1 VSLLDV
7 RAADR
12 VPEVG
17 SGPGRASRSETTAA
31 ARQIVG
37 VLEAAAFVAIRVE
50 TFDLKSPVACVVGA
64 VANPE

>member
-1 VSLLDV
+1 MSLLDV

-12 VPEVG
+12 VLEVG

-37 VLEAAAFVAIRVE
+37 VLETAAFVTIPFE
-50 TFDLKSPVACVVGA
+50 TFDRPVACVVGA